1 MPAWPTTS
9 IWWHVY
15 PLGFTGAPRTAA
27 EAGPDPVPRL
37 RRLEPWLEHVLDL
50 GADGLLLGPVFRA
63 ETHGYD
69 TIDYFDVDPRLGS
82 GDDLRWLIAACRE
95 RGIRVVFDGVFH
107 HVGRGH
113 PAFVDVLANGR
124 DSRYADWFRI
134 DWDADGSDGFGY
146 ATFEG
151 HGQLVA
157 LDHDHPAVVDLIVE
171 VVEHWLGAGIDG
183 WRLDAAYAV
192 PPQVWRTVIDRVR
205 ARFPDAWF
213 LGEIIH
219 GPYERW
225 LTDGGLDAVTQY
237 ELWKAIWSAIN
248 DRNFFELAWALSR
261 HGELLEVGAAMTFVG
276 NHDVT
281 RIATRIQDQ
290 RHLDHASVLLLTLP
304 GIPSIYAGDEHG
316 FVGVKHDTPTGD
328 DAVRPAFPDD
338 PSQLAPD
345 GRNRFEHHRRLI
357 AVRRSHPW
365 IASGDL
371 EVLHLTNRQLAYR
384 VAGSTDALVVLLN
397 LDDEVADFDEVRGGM
412 AGGGSVLVAGP
423 GGNEPFS
430 VPAHSWQVLRVG
442 S

>member
-1 MPAWPTTS
+1 MPAWAPTS

-15 PLGFTGAPRTAA
+15 PLGFTGAPRTIA
-27 EAGPDPVPRL
+27 EAHPAPEPRL
-37 RRLEPWLEHVLDL
+37 RRLGPWLDHLTEL
-50 GADGLLLGPVFRA
+50 GADGLLLGPVFRS

-69 TIDYFDVDPRLGS
+69 TVDHLEVDPRLGS
-82 GDDLRWLIAACRE
+82 DDDLRWLIAACHE

-113 PAFVDVLANGR
+113 PAFLDVLANGR

-134 DWDADGSDGFGY
+134 DWDAEGPDGFDY

-157 LDHDHPAVVDLIVE
+157 LDHTTPAVVDLIVE
-171 VVEHWLGAGIDG
+171 VVEHWLEAGIDG

-205 ARFPDAWF
+205 VRYPDAWF

-237 ELWKAIWSAIN
+237 ELWKAVWSGIN
-248 DRNFFELAWALSR
+248 DRNFFELAWALGR
-261 HGELLEVGAAMTFVG
+261 HRELLGVGAAMTFVG

-281 RIATRIQDQ
+281 RIATRIQEQ

-316 FVGVKHDTPTGD
+316 FVGIKHDTPTGD

-338 PSQLAPD
+338 PSQLAED
-345 GRNRFEHHRRLI
+345 GHGRFEHHRRLI
-357 AVRRSHPW
+357 SVRRSHPW

-384 VAGSTDALVVLLN
+384 IAGAQDALIVLLN
-397 LDDEVADFDEVRGGM
+397 LDDEVASFDEVRGQ
-412 AGGGSVLVAGP
+412 AGGGWVVLAAGAD
-423 GGNEPFS
+423 GGEPWHL
-430 VPAHSWQVLRVG
+430 PAHGWQVLGHER
-442 S
+442 